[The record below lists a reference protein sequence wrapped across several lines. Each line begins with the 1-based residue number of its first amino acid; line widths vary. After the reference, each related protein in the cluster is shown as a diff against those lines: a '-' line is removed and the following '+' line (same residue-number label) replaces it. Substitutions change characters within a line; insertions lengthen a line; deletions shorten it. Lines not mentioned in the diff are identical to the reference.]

1 MKHKITHKEI
11 MTYLDQM
18 ETRIQNNQ
26 KAIYDLRDQ
35 FGLSAQ
41 IPTLW
46 SVFCKSLKTIYLK
59 IKITVASK
67 I

>member
-1 MKHKITHKEI
+1 MARKLTYKEI

-26 KAIYDLRDQ
+26 KAIYDLREE
-35 FGLSAQ
+35 FGLVAQ

-46 SVFCKSLKTIYLK
+46 SVFSKSLKNTWLK